1 MDLFNSNVPCEME
14 RVLLP
19 PESQESDRKA
29 PQAAP
34 TEATISF
41 QLVAIFDPLEGV
53 KSQSIASEEM

>member
-1 MDLFNSNVPCEME
+1 ME

-41 QLVAIFDPLEGV
+41 QLVAIFEPLGGV